1 MKRTIGLGGYKLG
14 GYKSGRLHVFK
25 KPTISQ
31 EVPLEHTP
39 HGIKTNL
46 RTQDLKSQNIN
57 NPKESDS
64 NQDHRTLDHSSDCEA
79 QQLAIEHRR
88 LAVGVPKH
96 GEQKKSEAQETATV
110 SDLAPVEQKSGWPK
124 SGRGKEAVN

>member
-1 MKRTIGLGGYKLG
+1 MKRGALELGGQIWEAT
-14 GYKSGRLHVFK
+14 RLQEADHQSR
-25 KPTISQ
+25 IS
-31 EVPLEHTP
+31 LKHATR
-39 HGIKTNL
+39 ITTNL
-46 RTQDLKSQNIN
+46 RTTDLKSQITN
-57 NPKESDS
+57 NLKESDS
-64 NQDHRTLDHSSDCEA
+64 NQDHRTLDHSNDCEA

-124 SGRGKEAVN
+124 SGRGKEAVK